1 MIERTFFVSGGV
13 LVTNVSFKIP
23 ARSYP
28 MSGITSVKGSRK
40 DPSPAG
46 PILLAV
52 LGVFAILAG
61 KLGVLLTIACIAG
74 AVAWWMKQKPVFSV
88 IISGA
93 SGQETALSSADGSFI
108 TSVIGAVNDAILH
121 RSVGPP

>member
-28 MSGITSVKGSRK
+28 MSGITSVKGARK

-46 PILLAV
+46 PILLAKWYQGNAHARS
-52 LGVFAILAG
+52 L
-61 KLGVLLTIACIAG
+61 
-74 AVAWWMKQKPVFSV
+74 
-88 IISGA
+88 
-93 SGQETALSSADGSFI
+93 LSS
-108 TSVIGAVNDAILH
+108 L
-121 RSVGPP
+121 